1 MIAGEASWKTF
12 VPGHGPVGGRED
24 LRQLAGYVTDLQ
36 ELIRTGKARGMTDS
50 AIVAQP
56 IPDVYAGW
64 TFGRRFFEDNVAFL
78 CGRMAEG
85 KR

>member
-1 MIAGEASWKTF
+1 M
-12 VPGHGPVGGRED
+12 GGRED

-36 ELIRTGKARGMTDS
+36 ELVREGKALGMSDS